1 MDGFLGTRAS
11 LMLDV
16 VALAMVAVLPVLAV
30 SIYLVKVK
38 RQFVWHKRI
47 QLALG
52 AALLITV
59 VLFEA
64 DVRINGW
71 RDRAAPSS
79 FAGHEGQTDW
89 VAASLGIHLF
99 FSITSALLWALVI
112 ARALRNFPN
121 PPQPAA
127 HSHWHRRFGWLAAI
141 DMALTA
147 ITGWIFYWLAF
158 VC

>member
-30 SIYLVKVK
+30 SIYLVKVR
-38 RQFVWHKRI
+38 RQYVWHKRI

-52 AALLITV
+52 AALLLTV

-71 RDRAAPSS
+71 RHRAADSA
-79 FAGHEGQTDW
+79 FAGHAGGTDW
-89 VAASLGIHLF
+89 VTISLGVHLF
-99 FSITSALLWALVI
+99 FSITSALLWLVVI

-127 HSHWHRRFGWLAAI
+127 HSNWHRPFGWLAAI
-141 DMALTA
+141 DMTLTA

-158 VC
+158 VG